1 MTAQTLPP
9 AKWAKSPLRSR
20 WDWHIPAL
28 SIPQWWRHNF
38 SMWATVLCGGQY
50 HFSIIQ
56 RDTPYRNC
64 SVVTSNHHWA
74 TKCEADAHA
83 GRKKS
88 ARLAPV
94 NLHKPSSLHRRLSM
108 VLLCHC
114 SRMLPRADQQ
124 ARKPRVGTCCCVCQL
139 MGCNSGSFFR
149 KEPWSLRPR
158 CDHTPCCQHFRSIFF
173 DTLLEC
179 EADNGCGSYFPLSL
193 CCTSSLQ
200 HSNALAVHSM
210 ASRHSVFD
218 MVFLSLGLSGRSVC
232 NGVPGPSQ
240 RCMHSQFHSSQ
251 QAVPTV
257 PCEHTRKLRLLWVFW
272 MWMSCT

>member
-1 MTAQTLPP
+1 M
-9 AKWAKSPLRSR
+9 
-20 WDWHIPAL
+20 
-28 SIPQWWRHNF
+28 
-38 SMWATVLCGGQY
+38 
-50 HFSIIQ
+50 
-56 RDTPYRNC
+56 
-64 SVVTSNHHWA
+64 VTSNPV
-74 TKCEADAHA
+74 AD
-83 GRKKS
+83 
-88 ARLAPV
+88 
-94 NLHKPSSLHRRLSM
+94 RRLSM
-108 VLLCHC
+108 VLLCC

-257 PCEHTRKLRLLWVFW
+257 PCEHTRKLRLLWVF
-272 MWMSCT
+272 